1 MRDAPSEAGLGFQIW
16 DLGFPKRGT
25 VMGYE
30 VIARKWRPRQF
41 DEVVGQDH
49 VIRTLKNAITTG
61 RIAHA
66 YLFVG
71 PRGIG
76 KTSMA
81 RILAKA
87 LNCEKGPAVKP
98 CDVCVCCREI
108 ASGTDL
114 DVLEYDAASNTQV
127 DKIRE
132 LIIGRVQYAPTRG
145 RFTIYIVDEVH
156 MLSAG
161 SFNALLKTLEEP
173 PPHVKFIFATTE
185 PDKVPATILSR
196 CQRFDLRR
204 IPTNLIVDRLRQIAK
219 AEKVQA
225 DDDALLAI
233 ARVSE
238 GGLRDA
244 ESALDQIVSFQGN
257 RVSEED
263 ILTVFG
269 LVARGALERLTETIL
284 RGDVPGLIRQVAAL
298 DEAGKDLQRLTVEL
312 MGQFRNLL
320 VCLHVGDAPDLLDAT
335 DAQIQILRA
344 QAALTTPGRAM
355 RVAEILAETE
365 ERMKYALSRRT
376 LLETSLIRCAR
387 AATVVSIE
395 EILTRINA
403 LRQGLPEET
412 EDGRRKTEPAAAE
425 ETGDGSRKT
434 EPAEDEGEEPAEPPE
449 PSESA
454 PPPPAENRDLAALRA
469 RWGEVV
475 ERAGRLSLPIR
486 STLADT
492 RPVGVRGDVVT
503 LAVDPEFAKERQSYD
518 VSRSRKAVDM
528 ALSEV
533 LGRTVQFTVTVGRE
547 ATPGAAAPA
556 EEPASPAAP
565 ESASS
570 APKTAGKRRTREELA
585 KDPAV
590 RRTLELF
597 EGGIA
602 EIR

>member
-1 MRDAPSEAGLGFQIW
+1 
-16 DLGFPKRGT
+16 
-25 VMGYE
+25 MGYE

-503 LAVDPEFAKERQSYD
+503 LAVDPEFAKERQIYD
-518 VSRSRKAVDM
+518 VSRNRKAVDM